1 MSTSKTISLLIALGI
16 SLGLSGW
23 ITTDWIVAQS
33 DGSGVKRPLDL
44 PSGGRGDG
52 EDEEDAPE
60 TISFYG
66 GEYEGDG
73 FFWCLDKSC
82 SMGWAGELDQLKSE
96 MSQSIAGLTENSEFS
111 IVAFSSGHI
120 VWSPFPKDA
129 NTANRAAGTAWV
141 NALNADGA
149 TCLAPAGVEIVNI
162 SNMSNEPNKQILI
175 LSDGEPNCPG
185 PSETIAAITG
195 ANWQHTPV
203 NTIYIASDNS
213 GITFMQQLAAM
224 NGGTFYQPPG

>member
-1 MSTSKTISLLIALGI
+1 MSRLLALMILCGVALG
-16 SLGLSGW
+16 GSG
-23 ITTDWIVAQS
+23 WIVAQS
-33 DGSGVKRPLDL
+33 DGDGSLKRPLDL

-96 MSQSIAGLTENSEFS
+96 MAQSLAGLTDNSEFS

-120 VWSPFPKDA
+120 IWSPFPKEA

-141 NALNADGA
+141 QALNADGA
-149 TCLAPAGVEIVNI
+149 TCLAPAGVEAVNI
-162 SNMSNEPNKQILI
+162 ANMCNKQAKQILI

-185 PSETIAAITG
+185 PSETISAITS

-203 NTIYIASDNS
+203 NTIYIATDS
-213 GITFMQQLAAM
+213 GGVSFMQQLAAA